1 MARLRRKYGIRG
13 VIAIL
18 ANVPVIALLVWGVAH
33 RDEITL
39 DDPLVRWSVVLFL
52 VALIALEC
60 WLGYWVFVLM
70 NKEMLALPDVG
81 DQGEEK

>member
-1 MARLRRKYGIRG
+1 MARLRRKYGMRG

-18 ANVPVIALLVWGVAH
+18 ANVPVIALLVWGVVH

-39 DDPLVRWSVVLFL
+39 DDPLVRWSVVSFL

-81 DQGEEK
+81 DQGKEK